1 MTANLCGGLN
11 VSSDA
16 NPCSLRSPKRTEVL
30 VPCSSNGVVNAT
42 AGATA
47 RGAGPGRNACLITA
61 PTGEPSFRTR

>member
-11 VSSDA
+11 V
-16 NPCSLRSPKRTEVL
+16 
-30 VPCSSNGVVNAT
+30 SSNGVVNAT